1 MKISFEEFSELPKK
15 SVGKRNLEPG
25 KNYYI
30 QESKGKYKAVYKGTY
45 LSMNDKGD
53 YNRFENVEFVV
64 NPFNN
69 SATPF
74 GFNNKSGFIFTEVM
88 EPTSKEKSMK
98 NKTINE
104 LTEFI
109 SMKKAEP
116 ISITPED
123 YPYIGED
130 YRRIRDRFNTT
141 NNVTKTKRTSSLSSS
156 TARGLKKRKTTKKR
170 RGKKKKSTN

>member
-15 SVGKRNLEPG
+15 RVGKRNLEPG

-88 EPTSKEKSMK
+88 EPTFKERSMK

-104 LTEFI
+104 LTDFI
-109 SMKKAEP
+109 SEKKMEP
-116 ISITPED
+116 YDSVPTISF
-123 YPYIGED
+123 IGQD
-130 YRRIRDRFNTT
+130 YRTARDRFNTT
-141 NNVTKTKRTSSLSSS
+141 NNVTKTRRSSSSSSS

-170 RGKKKKSTN
+170 RLKKRN

>member
-15 SVGKRNLEPG
+15 SVGKRNLETG

-30 QESKGKYKAVYKGTY
+30 QESKGKNKAVYKGTY

-69 SATPF
+69 RATPF
-74 GFNNKSGFIFTEVM
+74 GFNNKSGFIFSEIM

-109 SMKKAEP
+109 NMKKAEP

-130 YRRIRDRFNTT
+130 YRRTRDSFNKTI
-141 NNVTKTKRTSSLSSS
+141 TKTKRSS
-156 TARGLKKRKTTKKR
+156 ARGLKKRKTTKKR
-170 RGKKKKSTN
+170 RLKNKRNKLN